1 MRFRILI
8 GILITGGFL
17 SFSGLRAQTAR
28 DTMRAYAAEGWKA
41 YVKGDFSR
49 AEYNWRNAL
58 HYGKNDS
65 IRYDLG
71 ESVLLQ
77 KRPGE
82 ALNIFLKTA
91 KETENDSLRHRAW
104 HNIGNI
110 YFHKKQ
116 YEKAVEAYKN
126 ALRANPDDEQTRY
139 NYALAELMLKKQRQ
153 KQKNK
158 QNNNNNNRNKNNK
171 NNKNNKDKQNNKQ
184 DKNQDKNRQ
193 NKDKRNK
200 NNKDKSGKNN
210 QNKNNRN
217 DKNRQNNQGK
227 NKDNKDKQ
235 KGDKNKQN
243 QKKNKDNQPQNPNR
257 NRGGNSRNRGQNPGQ
272 GQRHKSKLK
281 PSEAMQLLRALK
293 NKEKQTLKKINA
305 RRARGVG
312 RKTDKDW

>member
-104 HNIGNI
+104 HTQEISI
-110 YFHKKQ
+110 FI
-116 YEKAVEAYKN
+116 
-126 ALRANPDDEQTRY
+126 
-139 NYALAELMLKKQRQ
+139 
-153 KQKNK
+153 
-158 QNNNNNNRNKNNK
+158 KNNMK
-171 NNKNNKDKQNNKQ
+171 
-184 DKNQDKNRQ
+184 
-193 NKDKRNK
+193 
-200 NNKDKSGKNN
+200 
-210 QNKNNRN
+210 
-217 DKNRQNNQGK
+217 
-227 NKDNKDKQ
+227 
-235 KGDKNKQN
+235 
-243 QKKNKDNQPQNPNR
+243 
-257 NRGGNSRNRGQNPGQ
+257 
-272 GQRHKSKLK
+272 K
-281 PSEAMQLLRALK
+281 PSKPIKMRCGPIPTTSRHGII
-293 NKEKQTLKKINA
+293 TLWPN
-305 RRARGVG
+305 
-312 RKTDKDW
+312 